1 MNKDINIMAQIQA
14 EKLKEQAQAE
24 QKPIDAET
32 ADLARGKLFSLDVST
47 YEVKADPLR

>member
-1 MNKDINIMAQIQA
+1 MNKNIKIMAQIQG
-14 EKLKEQAQAE
+14 EKLKEQAKAE

-47 YEVKADPLR
+47 FEVRADPLR